1 MKSVNEAQA
10 ETPELNLNP
19 MSALS
24 PLHEWKKIGRSR
36 SYRLPDS
43 LCNGAV
49 KLFALVAIVVCL
61 VPHVDGEIRHSDEP
75 NGLSRCPRYSKG

>member
-10 ETPELNLNP
+10 ETPELNPNS

-24 PLHEWKKIGRSR
+24 PLHEWEKIGSKG

-49 KLFALVAIVVCL
+49 KLFGLVPIVVCL
-61 VPHVDGEIRHSDEP
+61 CRMLAARFDTAANR
-75 NGLSRCPRYSKG
+75 RR